1 MPWVRRTRHLAL
13 SAADDDPL
21 VVIRSLLTG
30 TCVSLEPPE
39 LAALLALPIRSWR
52 WREEGDPWAEELG
65 RDGLL
70 VSDDPHEPFPGLRRR
85 DEELT
90 ALAWWPEAAALHLG
104 SRWEDVQA
112 EVPGRGGS
120 RTLFEYPGAPL
131 PALPVHGGPRTAL
144 PRSDETTALRRL
156 LARRRT
162 VRTFDD
168 ALQPVNIVELATLL
182 RWVWGARGTLQLAG
196 ADVGLKR
203 TSPSSGALHP
213 IEVYPVVRRVE
224 GLQSGLYHYLG
235 GEHALEQ
242 VAALDE
248 GSARALV
255 EDGTV
260 GQWYFADADV
270 AFVMTARFWR
280 VNRKY
285 RRNEKIYRATLVDA
299 GHLSQTFYLLC
310 TELGLGP
317 WVTMALNEVV
327 LERALDLEPL
337 DEGVIAVCGCGRPD
351 TSGHSSFLQPS
362 FVPLD
367 PPEAST

>member
-13 SAADDDPL
+13 SATADGDPL
-21 VVIRSLLTG
+21 VVVRSLVTGKCLRLTTG
-30 TCVSLEPPE
+30 ELE
-39 LAALLALPIRSWR
+39 ALLAVPIRSWT
-52 WREEGDPWAEELG
+52 WRDDGDPWADELG

-70 VSDDPHEPFPGLRRR
+70 VTDDPGEPFPGLRRR

-90 ALAWWPEAAALHLG
+90 ALGWWPDAAALHIG
-104 SRWEDVQA
+104 ARWDGMRLP
-112 EVPGRGGS
+112 VPGRDGS
-120 RTLFEYPGAPL
+120 RPPISGYAGAPL
-131 PALPVHGGPRTAL
+131 PAFPVRGGPRTPL
-144 PRSDETTALRRL
+144 PRSEGDSALRQV

-162 VRTFDD
+162 VRSFDD
-168 ALQPVNIVELATLL
+168 ARPVNVAELATLL
-182 RWVWGARGTLQLAG
+182 RWVWGAHGTLRLAG

-203 TSPSSGALHP
+203 TSPSGGSLHP

-224 GLQSGLYHYLG
+224 GLSSGLYHYLG

-242 VAALDE
+242 IAALDE

-255 EDGTV
+255 EGGTA

-270 AFVMTARFWR
+270 AFVMTARFR
-280 VNRKY
+280 RSNRKY
-285 RRNEKIYRATLVDA
+285 RRHPKIYRATLLDA

-317 WVTMALNEVV
+317 WVTAALDDGM

-351 TSGHSSFLQPS
+351 ASGSVSPLQPT
-362 FVPLD
+362 FVALD
-367 PPEAST
+367 PR